1 MFNFLSNFIK
11 IKKFEYKGESIL
23 ILLQKPLGLG
33 DLVMLSP
40 FVSLIE
46 DKFKS
51 KIFVVSEHKDFIEF
65 KILPYLLGFFALL
78 FLIAAVRGTKRWLYI
93 VFTAFVIFGIVAM
106 ADFWKWEY
114 DYGHNLDP
122 NAAIQVPGMA
132 YQPPLK

>member
-46 DKFKS
+46 DKF
-51 KIFVVSEHKDFIEF
+51 
-65 KILPYLLGFFALL
+65 
-78 FLIAAVRGTKRWLYI
+78 
-93 VFTAFVIFGIVAM
+93 
-106 ADFWKWEY
+106 
-114 DYGHNLDP
+114 
-122 NAAIQVPGMA
+122 
-132 YQPPLK
+132 